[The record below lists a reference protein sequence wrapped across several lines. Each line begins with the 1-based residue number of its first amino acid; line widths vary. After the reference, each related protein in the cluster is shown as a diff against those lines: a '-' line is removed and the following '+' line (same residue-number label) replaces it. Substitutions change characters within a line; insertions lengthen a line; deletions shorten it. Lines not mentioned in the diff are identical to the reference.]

1 MSTATERA
9 SGATPP
15 ATATA
20 AARMAA
26 LDTPEKA
33 RRGLS
38 LATRLFLSAAAL
50 LVVTIGSAIAF
61 ASWRASRI
69 AEEKI
74 RADLQAVPSIWEG
87 YRDSQAGAKRAQM
100 RSLAEEPGT
109 KALLAEM
116 GATPETFRDTG
127 ADFAESLGAST
138 VFFFDAQGLLI
149 ARSDRAAGDEAG
161 RDFSGVTWV
170 RDPLAHLTEA
180 AAHIL
185 ELRTGRVLSLVA
197 SAPVVQGMGEEIRVN
212 GVIAASFAIDGA
224 RAQEIA
230 RITDGEAA
238 FIGNVAPRDERP
250 ALQNL
255 ASTRRLAGPAVVA
268 AVSST
273 PGAVDALFV
282 KGQPVGPI
290 ELDLQGDRYLGTL
303 MPIQSGGGE
312 PIAALLVARSKQA
325 ELAAFQRIRES
336 LLAMGGI
343 ILLVSIPISFAL
355 ARGPGA
361 AHPRSWRTPRT
372 RSGAGSS
379 TRRCRRRAAA
389 RWAPWPARSPPWSA
403 S

>member
-87 YRDSQAGAKRAQM
+87 YRDSQAGAKRGQM

-127 ADFAESLGAST
+127 AEFAESLGANT

-180 AAHIL
+180 AAYIL
-185 ELRTGRVLSLVA
+185 ELRTRPRAVA
-197 SAPVVQGMGEEIRVN
+197 GGVGAGGPGEGEEIRVN

-230 RITDGEAA
+230 PHHRRRGGLHRQRRAA
-238 FIGNVAPRDERP
+238 
-250 ALQNL
+250 
-255 ASTRRLAGPAVVA
+255 RRAAGPAE
-268 AVSST
+268 
-273 PGAVDALFV
+273 PGQHA
-282 KGQPVGPI
+282 Q
-290 ELDLQGDRYLGTL
+290 
-303 MPIQSGGGE
+303 
-312 PIAALLVARSKQA
+312 AR
-325 ELAAFQRIRES
+325 R
-336 LLAMGGI
+336 
-343 ILLVSIPISFAL
+343 
-355 ARGPGA
+355 ARGG
-361 AHPRSWRTPRT
+361 
-372 RSGAGSS
+372 
-379 TRRCRRRAAA
+379 RRRSPRRPA
-389 RWAPWPARSPPWSA
+389 RWTRCS
-403 S
+403 